1 MSLPTDT
8 WLTGPRLQRLAVAL
22 LAIGA
27 NAPGIAREGA
37 ASAIWRKC
45 GGSHEEAQQVLDI
58 LAWLNLVRID
68 SDSIR
73 RANAGNP
80 VARSLRAGDYRPLG
94 LTIIRAGL
102 FSEQTRSLLESGNVD
117 ADGNLVCLP
126 RVAASVAPQLIGLLS
141 RWPEFQSRPKVV
153 VPSSVV
159 NELSAVWALRAPEE
173 GEPSWMSQRR
183 RVGKR
188 AELYSFQRER
198 SEAQDPSAIA
208 WVAKDSD
215 SLGWDIEDRTAT
227 PYRRIE
233 VKGSRGESQIFFLS
247 QNEWNQASIH
257 GSNYEVQFWGNIDL
271 QREEPSEYA
280 SLRAIGFPVVL
291 SNIWDKVASGEWA
304 ATPVQWRIA
313 KNEISEQAQQ

>member
-1 MSLPTDT
+1 MSLATDT
-8 WLTGPRLQRLAVAL
+8 WLTGPRLERLALAL

-37 ASAIWRKC
+37 VRAIWRKC

-58 LAWLNLVRID
+58 LASLNLVRIE
-68 SDSIR
+68 SESIKR
-73 RANAGNP
+73 GDAGNR
-80 VARSLRAGDYRPLG
+80 VARALRAGDYRLLG

-102 FSEQTRSLLESGNVD
+102 FSSQARSLLESGNVD
-117 ADGNLVCLP
+117 VDGNLVCLP
-126 RVAASVAPQLIGLLS
+126 RIAASVAPQLIGLLS
-141 RWPEFQSRPKVV
+141 RWPEFRSRPKVV
-153 VPSSVV
+153 VPAGVV
-159 NELSAVWALRAPEE
+159 NELAAVWALRSPEE
-173 GEPSWMSQRR
+173 GESSWLSQRR
-183 RVGKR
+183 RVGMR

-233 VKGSRGESQIFFLS
+233 VKGSRGEKPIFFLS
-247 QNEWNQASIH
+247 ENEWKQASNH
-257 GSNYEVQFWGNIDL
+257 RSNYEVHFWGNIDL

-280 SLRAIGFPVVL
+280 SLRAIGFPIVIP
-291 SNIWDKVASGEWA
+291 NIWEQVVSGEWA

-313 KNEISEQAQQ
+313 RNEVPEQAKQ